1 MSRLQRLLKDR
12 MGALVSRCDTTHES
26 PLAAPPRL
34 GFPYRLF
41 VPEHFEARYEYPLFV
56 WLHSDNSSEYEL
68 DSIME
73 GMSVRNYIAIAPRAH
88 RVSKVSKRLFRWGTS
103 IADLT
108 MAEEF
113 VFDSIDEVL
122 GVLPVHPDRVFL
134 GGFGTAGTIAQWIG
148 LRTPSRFAGVVSING
163 PFPKTKRALVGW
175 KQSRA
180 LPVLF
185 AQGSDSRLCVDDDV
199 IDAMRVAHAA
209 GLDYRF
215 VRFEAGQQGFGGAAD
230 MPVGA
235 AGAMQ
240 ADTLDTEMLLSA
252 NRFMMGIVTSTD
264 VPLVVSSEEPSRP
277 VASAFGVN

>member
-12 MGALVSRCDTTHES
+12 MGASASRCDTTHES
-26 PLAAPPRL
+26 PLTAPPRL

-41 VPEHFEARYEYPLFV
+41 VPEHFEARYDYPLFV

-73 GMSVRNYIAIAPRAH
+73 GMSVRNYVAIAPRAH
-88 RVSKVSKRLFRWGTS
+88 RVSKISKRLFRWGTT

-113 VFDSIDEVL
+113 VFDSIDEAL
-122 GVLPVHPDRVFL
+122 GVLPIHPDRIFL
-134 GGFGTAGTIAQWIG
+134 GGFGTAGTVAQWIG

-163 PFPKTKRALVGW
+163 PFPETKRALAGW

-185 AQGSDSRLCVDDDV
+185 AQGSDSRHCMDDDV
-199 IDAMRVAHAA
+199 IDTMRVAHAA

-215 VRFEAGQQGFGGAAD
+215 VRFEARQQAFGSGDSTACASD
-230 MPVGA
+230 A
-235 AGAMQ
+235 SQ
-240 ADTLDTEMLLSA
+240 ADSLDTEMLLAA

-264 VPLVVSSEEPSRP
+264 VPLVVNSEESSRP
-277 VASAFGVN
+277 VAAAFGSN

>member
-12 MGALVSRCDTTHES
+12 MGASASRCDTTHGS
-26 PLAAPPRL
+26 PLTAPPRL

-73 GMSVRNYIAIAPRAH
+73 GMSVRNYAAIAPRAH
-88 RVSKVSKRLFRWGTS
+88 RVSKISKRLFRWGTN

-122 GVLPVHPDRVFL
+122 GVLPIHPGRIFL
-134 GGFGTAGTIAQWIG
+134 GGFGTAGTIAQWLG
-148 LRTPSRFAGVVSING
+148 LRNPSRFAGVVSING
-163 PFPKTKRALVGW
+163 PFPKTKRALAGW
-175 KQSRA
+175 KQSRS

-185 AQGSDSRLCVDDDV
+185 AQGSDSRQCMDDDV
-199 IDAMRVAHAA
+199 IDTMRVAHAA

-215 VRFEAGQQGFGGAAD
+215 VRFETGERGFGDGAMPDCGAAT
-230 MPVGA
+230 A
-235 AGAMQ
+235 H
-240 ADTLDTEMLLSA
+240 ADSLETEMLLAA

-277 VASAFGVN
+277 VATAFGKN